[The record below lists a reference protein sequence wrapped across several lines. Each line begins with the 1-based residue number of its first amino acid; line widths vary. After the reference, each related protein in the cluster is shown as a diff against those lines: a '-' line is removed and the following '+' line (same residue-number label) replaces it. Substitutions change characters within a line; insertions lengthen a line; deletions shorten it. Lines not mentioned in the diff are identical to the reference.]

1 MQRSFV
7 TFKIEKGSEWT
18 AVGICQ
24 RNKALS
30 NHFILDFS
38 NNSGSYLIQA
48 NGKAII
54 DGKGVVSDYSFKY
67 GNGDVIICD
76 FCPFRKYVT
85 FEKVGKREKVTI
97 PLAGS
102 I

>member
-1 MQRSFV
+1 MSLWEHVAAIFFWL
-7 TFKIEKGSEWT
+7 FKM
-18 AVGICQ
+18 VGLLEHV
-24 RNKALS
+24 AAFFL
-30 NHFILDFS
+30 
-38 NNSGSYLIQA
+38 
-48 NGKAII
+48 
-54 DGKGVVSDYSFKY
+54 SDYSFKY